1 MNNIEQEKFFEGQML
16 DFKVIRVIVLN
27 DNNEYFLLESPAGN
41 RYMMRKS
48 YYENYN
54 IKKDSVIN
62 CRIDKINCNGKIFL
76 EPKHPVYVSNQKYD
90 FKVIDTF
97 SEKNIYDIDIHGYI
111 VEDVLKNKINVVCNI
126 QKNTPDYLNCYVIR
140 IKKGIPLLSLKDVAM
155 YKDNVIKCK
164 IIDKITNA
172 KGMSFFAVI
181 DNVDGSKHYI
191 NTDNYNDF
199 DFQLGDEINCFV
211 IDIDKYSNIIL
222 EPFNPFYEIE
232 NKYEFCVK
240 GWIEENGHFGEKRNV
255 LVVKDKFGKDA
266 HVYFDKID
274 ENIFKKYS
282 ENENII
288 CTVVRYKKG
297 GLQLKID

>member
-172 KGMSFFAVI
+172 TGMSFFPVI
-181 DNVDGSKHYI
+181 YNVD
-191 NTDNYNDF
+191 
-199 DFQLGDEINCFV
+199 
-211 IDIDKYSNIIL
+211 
-222 EPFNPFYEIE
+222 
-232 NKYEFCVK
+232 
-240 GWIEENGHFGEKRNV
+240 
-255 LVVKDKFGKDA
+255 
-266 HVYFDKID
+266 
-274 ENIFKKYS
+274 
-282 ENENII
+282 
-288 CTVVRYKKG
+288 
-297 GLQLKID
+297 